1 MSLPP
6 CGEGGKVM
14 SMRSRGDGGDA
25 KSKPAVGDGADT
37 ISIFPGGPATSPGS
51 APSTTVDGGDV
62 LASDSGDT
70 KWQHSTRFSDKSY
83 MCVLRVNSRYTML

>member
-6 CGEGGKVM
+6 GGDGGKVM

-25 KSKPAVGDGADT
+25 ISKPAAGDGADT
-37 ISIFPGGPATSPGS
+37 ISIFPGGLATSPGS
-51 APSTTVDGGDV
+51 APSMTVDGGDV

-70 KWQHSTRFSDKSY
+70 NGNIQCVLMTTTSY
-83 MCVLRVNSRYTML
+83 MCVLRVNSQ